1 MKIFYY
7 FFLIFLVFKTNTYS
21 DSFSEIKI
29 LGNKRITNETI
40 ILFSGIDQLSK
51 KDISENDLNTLLKKL
66 YETNFFEEVSVNL
79 ENNILTINLIENPLI
94 QNVRFQGVKNKD
106 ILEFLNEQIQL
117 KKRTSYIKSNVKNDV
132 SIILNVLKGSGYYF
146 AEVDSKIV
154 ENENNTVDIIYDI
167 NLGEKAFIKKN

>member
-1 MKIFYY
+1 MRIFLKL
-7 FFLIFLVFKTNTYS
+7 FLILFVLTKNTYS

-79 ENNILTINLIENPLI
+79 ENNILTINLIENPLM
-94 QNVRFQGVKNKD
+94 
-106 ILEFLNEQIQL
+106 
-117 KKRTSYIKSNVKNDV
+117 
-132 SIILNVLKGSGYYF
+132 
-146 AEVDSKIV
+146 
-154 ENENNTVDIIYDI
+154 
-167 NLGEKAFIKKN
+167 